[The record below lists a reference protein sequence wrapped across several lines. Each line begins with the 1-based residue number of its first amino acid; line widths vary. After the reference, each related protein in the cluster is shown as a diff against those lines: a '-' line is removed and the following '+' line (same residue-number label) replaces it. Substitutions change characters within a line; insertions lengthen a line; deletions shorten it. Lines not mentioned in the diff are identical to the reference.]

1 MEQMVG
7 IVTVL
12 MVALLAPSAQ
22 AVHDTGAGKVYRLEV
37 EQDVWL
43 EGTANRNSGPNGKW
57 LIVAK
62 HPEYPNKRS
71 LVQFENLPSSCPY
84 SKIQSAKMYLYY
96 DYAHKAF
103 GHTITQTPFIPRCLQ
118 LFLVKKSWKEAE
130 ATSIKRDYSSK
141 WCTPYLRLYGC
152 DTEVFPEPDTV
163 MIFPLR
169 PRNDFVEFD
178 VTNAVKR
185 WKYGLPNHGLLIRAT
200 NELAAGRDI
209 RFASNAADSSK
220 HAYILVLCSY

>member
-22 AVHDTGAGKVYRLEV
+22 AQTDTGAGKVYRLEV
-37 EQDVWL
+37 VQDVTL
-43 EGTANRNSGPNGKW
+43 ERPKTNYNYLKY

-71 LVQFENLPSSCPY
+71 LVQFENLPSSCPP

-96 DYAHKAF
+96 DYAHKAS

-118 LFLVKKSWKEAE
+118 LYLVKKSWKEAK
-130 ATSIKRDYSSK
+130 ATSIKRDSSSK
-141 WCTPYLRLYGC
+141 WCTPYLGHGC
-152 DTEVFPEPDTV
+152 DTELFPEPDTV
-163 MIFPLR
+163 MIFPRR
-169 PRNDFVEFD
+169 PGNDFVEFD

-200 NELAAGRDI
+200 NELVPGRDI
-209 RFASNAADSSK
+209 RFASNAWPDPSK